1 MYKESLKFLTP
12 LIGWLNTCVSIIYTP
27 LKRGERKKNFIKIM
41 YTAGLKRL
49 LFVEVSKIPFRY
61 A

>member
-1 MYKESLKFLTP
+1 MKFLTP

-27 LKRGERKKNFIKIM
+27 LKSRERKKNFIKIM